1 MLKKSMLIGLLW
13 ATGCASTGAEPVD
26 EDAAE
31 KLAQFERTGEVTS
44 CLNVRQISNI
54 TAVDERTLL
63 IQSGVND
70 YYVSDLESDC
80 NGATRSSTR
89 FEYSTST
96 AQLCRNEIIRIVDSG
111 GKFLVGSCGMGSF
124 ERLKKREVPAQ

>member
-1 MLKKSMLIGLLW
+1 MVRKFMLIGLLLT
-13 ATGCASTGAEPVD
+13 AGCASTGAEPID
-26 EDAAE
+26 ENAAE
-31 KLAQFERTGEVTS
+31 KLAQFERTGEVTT
-44 CLNVRQISNI
+44 CLNVRQITNI

-70 YYVSDLESDC
+70 YYVSDLSTDC

-96 AQLCRNEIIRIVDSG
+96 AQLCRNEIIRIVDSN

-124 ERLKKREVPAQ
+124 EKLKNKEAPAQ